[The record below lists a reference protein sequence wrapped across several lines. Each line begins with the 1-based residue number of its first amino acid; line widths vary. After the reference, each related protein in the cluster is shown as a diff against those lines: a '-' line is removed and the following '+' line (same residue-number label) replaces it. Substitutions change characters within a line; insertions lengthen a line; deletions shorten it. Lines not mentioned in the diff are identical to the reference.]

1 MLLEELSSPAIGEDG
16 GGGEIGGWRE
26 LGVFAPNLGI
36 GDLIFVSEMT
46 IMAPFSALLVHVSF
60 I

>member
-1 MLLEELSSPAIGEDG
+1 MSSPAIGEDG

-26 LGVFAPNLGI
+26 LVGFAPNLGI